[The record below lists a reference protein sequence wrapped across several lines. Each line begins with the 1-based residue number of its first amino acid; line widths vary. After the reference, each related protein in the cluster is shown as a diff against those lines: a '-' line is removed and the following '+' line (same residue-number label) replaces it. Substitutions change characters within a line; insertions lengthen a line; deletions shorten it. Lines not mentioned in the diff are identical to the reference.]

1 MYMPIKTY
9 KDLNVFRESY
19 RLALVVSRVTR
30 RYPGPEQFELAR
42 QLRRAARS
50 IPANIVEG
58 WAKRSS
64 VAEFK
69 RYLQV
74 AIGSCDECKLWVEMS
89 RDEGFLSS
97 EECGKL
103 ENEFNVVGAMLKS
116 LWKQWKNYPS

>member
-1 MYMPIKTY
+1 MPIKTY

-19 RLALVVSRVTR
+19 RLSLKVSRTTR
-30 RYPGPEQFELAR
+30 KFPGPQQFELA
-42 QLRRAARS
+42 LRRASRS

-58 WAKRSS
+58 RAKRAS
-64 VAEFK
+64 AEFK

-74 AIGSCDECKLWVEMS
+74 AIGSCDECKLWTEMS

-97 EECGKL
+97 EECAKL

-116 LWKQWKNYPS
+116 LWKNWKNYQT